1 MKILWNLAQVRFALA
16 MILGM
21 SAFGAASFTATDA
34 QANVGRLRAI
44 EKVVGLHERKNNKTI
59 RRLVG
64 VNPAR
69 TPWCGAAVAY
79 AVRKAG
85 GKPVKGHLGAKN
97 WSRFG
102 KGVKLSSARKG
113 DIVVL
118 RNKRGYH
125 VAVFKKHAG
134 KGRIIACGGNM
145 SNRFKCSKY
154 RTSGVRAVR
163 R

>member
-21 SAFGAASFTATDA
+21 STFGVASFTSTQAE
-34 QANVGRLRAI
+34 ANVGRLRAI

-59 RRLVG
+59 RRMVG

-69 TPWCGAAVAY
+69 IPWCGGAVAY

-102 KGVKLSSARKG
+102 KAVSLKNARKG

-118 RNKRGYH
+118 RTKRGHH
-125 VAVFKKHAG
+125 VSIY
-134 KGRIIACGGNM
+134 KGRSKGRVTLCGGNQ
-145 SNRFKCSKY
+145 SNRFKCSNY
-154 RTSGVRAVR
+154 RTSSVRAVR

>member
-1 MKILWNLAQVRFALA
+1 MKNLLNLAQVRFALA
-16 MILGM
+16 IVLGL
-21 SAFGAASFTATDA
+21 STFGVASFNATNA
-34 QANVGRLRAI
+34 EANVGRLRAI

-59 RRLVG
+59 RRMVG

-69 TPWCGAAVAY
+69 IPWCGGAVAY

-97 WSRFG
+97 WTRFG
-102 KGVKLSSARKG
+102 KAVSLKNARKG

-118 RNKRGYH
+118 RTKRGHH
-125 VAVFKKHAG
+125 VSIY
-134 KGRIIACGGNM
+134 KGRSKGRVTLCGGNQ
-145 SNRFKCSKY
+145 SNRFKCSNY
-154 RTSGVRAVR
+154 RTSSVRAVR

>member
-1 MKILWNLAQVRFALA
+1 MKNLWNLAQVRFALA
-16 MILGM
+16 IVLGL
-21 SAFGAASFTATDA
+21 STFGMASFNATVA
-34 QANVGRLRAI
+34 EANVGRLRAI

-69 TPWCGAAVAY
+69 VPWCGAAVAY

-85 GKPVKGHLGAKN
+85 GQPIKGHLGAKN

-113 DIVVL
+113 DVVVI
-118 RNKRGYH
+118 RTKRGHH
-125 VAVFKKHAG
+125 VGIYKTRS
-134 KGRIIACGGNM
+134 KGRVTLCGGNQ
-145 SNRFKCSKY
+145 SNRFKCSNY
-154 RTSGVRAVR
+154 RSSSVRAVR